1 MADPVPEDI
10 VHRDRE
16 LLEPVGGIAVR
27 PATPLL
33 KGLGQI
39 PVVQGEPGHDAC
51 FQQLVHQPAVEVE
64 TLPVDLAIAWLDARP
79 ARREPICTE
88 AELLHEC
95 DVFRHPVIMVGS
107 HFGGISVCDGVRY
120 AREHVPDGVFLAILM
135 RRAFDLSRSGRR
147 TPEKTGWKAHSV

>member
-16 LLEPVGGIAVR
+16 LLEPVGGVAVR

-51 FQQLVHQPAVEVE
+51 LQQLVHQPAVEVE

-95 DVFRHPVIMVGS
+95 DVSRHPVIVVGS
-107 HFGGISVCDGVRY
+107 HFGGISGCDAGRY
-120 AREHVPDGVFLAILM
+120 RTRRYPRSGFLAILM
-135 RRAFDLSRSGRR
+135 
-147 TPEKTGWKAHSV
+147 